1 MGREL
6 KINRRASGSTMILD
20 LEGEISLKDSKEL
33 KDTLNS
39 IIETGEYNRIVLNLE
54 QVPFVNSI
62 GLGILMEMN
71 RDVPGR
77 GIRLS
82 LMNAGHNLEG
92 IFDVTQVKQFFDFV
106 KEDELDQ

>member
-6 KINRRASGSTMILD
+6 KINKRVSGSTVILD

-33 KDTLNS
+33 KDTLEG
-39 IIETGEYNRIVLNLE
+39 IIESGDSTHIALNME

-71 RDVPGR
+71 REVPGR
-77 GIRLS
+77 GIRFS

-106 KEDELDQ
+106 KEDELN